1 MKKQITIAA
10 TALLAA
16 GLLASAQAQTIKIGE
31 LNSYKTFPAF
41 LEPYKK
47 GWELAL
53 EEINKAQFQELTR
66 VDTQMWQEEL
76 DLHGEL
82 FDKLKE
88 RLPKQLVLKR
98 ELFRMSF
105 GALE

>member
-1 MKKQITIAA
+1 MRVLKWIVDRVKGRVGASQTPLGWMPRYEDIDWR
-10 TALLAA
+10 
-16 GLLASAQAQTIKIGE
+16 GLDEVKRE
-31 LNSYKTFPAF
+31 
-41 LEPYKK
+41 
-47 GWELAL
+47 
-53 EEINKAQFQELTR
+53 QFQELTR

>member
-1 MKKQITIAA
+1 
-10 TALLAA
+10 
-16 GLLASAQAQTIKIGE
+16 
-31 LNSYKTFPAF
+31 
-41 LEPYKK
+41 
-47 GWELAL
+47 
-53 EEINKAQFQELTR
+53 
-66 VDTQMWQEEL
+66 MWQEEL

>member
-1 MKKQITIAA
+1 MSIATTIVKNTPIFGKMFAVDKS
-10 TALLAA
+10 T
-16 GLLASAQAQTIKIGE
+16 G
-31 LNSYKTFPAF
+31 
-41 LEPYKK
+41 
-47 GWELAL
+47 L

-66 VDTQMWQEEL
+66 VDTLMWQEEL

-88 RLPKQLVLKR
+88 RLPRQLVLKR